1 MEKTLK
7 LALNRYVPTPH
18 SLREDPTI
26 DSPRQEVA
34 VGLASLYHHYYL
46 DSYGRVPP
54 NPDPAQFEHA
64 QFLLPSFDFRIQG
77 SGLGISPAIK
87 RHRSN
92 ELGQAFCRWFLHE
105 YLGITYFAHIE
116 RLLNRR
122 PATGAPDCT
131 VERSAAGDTPDYL
144 CASGSGDIC
153 LAEAK
158 GRYSSISFKNKEFE
172 AWRKQ
177 FSRVVIKD
185 ALGAPRIVKGH
196 IVATRFATEVD
207 SDRLR
212 STIWA
217 EDPNSPGERF
227 LDAASTL
234 PLERAII
241 AAHYS
246 DIASKI
252 RQPVLASS
260 LRSGLPMPAELQ
272 VVGVV
277 WRVQA
282 GPLQG
287 RRFIGGYFAVD
298 GIAASGRNSDGRITF
313 NPPDPLRL
321 DLPGFTF
328 FGVEEDILR
337 QVVALARR
345 QTTVAP
351 QIVTFEQTDFFYSGF
366 SVLRDGT
373 AIGPLDF
380 FSPQETII
388 L

>member
-1 MEKTLK
+1 MNKTLRLK
-7 LALNRYVPTPH
+7 LNRYNPTPL
-18 SLREDPTI
+18 SLREDTAI
-26 DSPRQEVA
+26 DRPRPEVT

-46 DSYGRVPP
+46 DSYGCVPP

-64 QFLLPSFDFRIQG
+64 QFLLPSLDFRFQG

-87 RHRSN
+87 QHRSN

-105 YLGITYFAHIE
+105 HLGLTYFAHIE
-116 RLLNRR
+116 HLLKRR
-122 PATGAPDCT
+122 TASGAPSYAIQRT
-131 VERSAAGDTPDYL
+131 AAGDTPDYL
-144 CASGSGDIC
+144 CASGSGNIC

-172 AWRKQ
+172 AWRQQ

-185 ALGAPRIVKGH
+185 ASGAPRIVKGH
-196 IVATRFATEVD
+196 IIATRFATEDD
-207 SDRLR
+207 SDHLK

-217 EDPNSPGERF
+217 EDPNSPGERL
-227 LDAASTL
+227 LDVDLTP
-234 PLERAII
+234 PLEQSVI

-252 RQPVLASS
+252 RQPVLALS
-260 LRSGLPMPAELQ
+260 LRNGVPMPDELN
-272 VVGVV
+272 VIGVA
-277 WRVQA
+277 WRVQT
-282 GPLQG
+282 GPLKG

-298 GIAASGRNSDGRITF
+298 NIAAIVQNSDGGSRF
-313 NPPDPLRL
+313 MPRDLLRL

-328 FGVEEDILR
+328 FGVEENILR
-337 QVVALARR
+337 QVVVLARR
-345 QTTVAP
+345 QTKAASK
-351 QIVTFEQTDFFYSGF
+351 IETFEQTDFFYSGF

-380 FSPQETII
+380 FSPDDIVS